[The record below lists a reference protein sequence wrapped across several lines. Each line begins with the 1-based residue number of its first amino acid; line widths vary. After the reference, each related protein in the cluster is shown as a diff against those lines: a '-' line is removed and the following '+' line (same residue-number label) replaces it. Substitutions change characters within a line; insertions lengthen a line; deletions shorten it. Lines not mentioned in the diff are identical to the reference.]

1 MPRPWFL
8 NAFYLWCLVRP
19 SPDLLLEYYQVKF
32 APRKNIVFLILPRYG
47 VALKQSYANWRCL
60 YFMMLSPIVIPARHN
75 SDFWRCQ
82 SSIILRSLLLARP
95 GGPDWF
101 AGIPPQKT
109 WAQSTF
115 PKHLPQNLRVITFL
129 PFDWGFWVLLYLL
142 QLLAQVPF
150 SRLGLGVQ
158 GA

>member
-1 MPRPWFL
+1 M
-8 NAFYLWCLVRP
+8 RP

-75 SDFWRCQ
+75 SVFWRCQ

-115 PKHLPQNLRVITFL
+115 PKHLPKTFGSSPFFPLTEAFGCCSIYFNFWRKCPLADLVLGCRVLKT
-129 PFDWGFWVLLYLL
+129 
-142 QLLAQVPF
+142 
-150 SRLGLGVQ
+150 
-158 GA
+158 